1 MLTLLFSFL
10 TFGGNA
16 EQTRGMAGGF
26 DIDIEPRLWWQR
38 KPKALDEKVAKK
50 KLHEVAA
57 VIVEKAQEQAL
68 ERPPEAQRKAEIKQ
82 AVSPLL
88 ESMAG
93 FDWRPLYD
101 AAYSRALTAVIA
113 AQMDAKDKR
122 EKAEAAAI
130 AMRRMRD
137 EEEIQLLLAML

>member
-1 MLTLLFSFL
+1 MLTLLFHFL
-10 TFGGNA
+10 STGRR
-16 EQTRGMAGGF
+16 RGLAAGF
-26 DIDIEPRLWWQR
+26 DVDIEPMLWWQR

-68 ERPPEAQRKAEIKQ
+68 ERLPEAQRKAEVKR

-93 FDWRPLYD
+93 FDWRPMYD
-101 AAYSRALTAVIA
+101 EAYSRALTVVIA
-113 AQMDAKDKR
+113 AQMRAKDEY
-122 EKAEAAAI
+122 EKAQAAAL